1 MKKETDKEVFPFN
14 ILVINLDKL
23 LYEEQNGI
31 INNPWKIDT
40 LEDILN
46 HIEDNY
52 PDKLQEQVFKVKDA
66 IQQEAERVWYQNNAW
81 GLLAMATGTGK
92 SKIPINILSK
102 VFHNK
107 ALISKLKEPL
117 SIVDKMSLTMKQI
130 VKVLL
135 IVPTEKLRDENW
147 REEFAKWSELQLYDT
162 CIDRTCYASLDNVEN
177 KEFDLVIGDE
187 WHNFT
192 AAKMPFFKNNK
203 VHRLICLTATPPN
216 PDKDILKI
224 QLNKQL
230 SIKTIYEVPLDIAVR
245 LKLVAPYDVTIVE
258 CRLDDITKNVVGG
271 TKAAPFMTTEKQAYD
286 YKTKLV
292 NTAMYSRTPAMK
304 KVLKFRILD
313 RMRFLKNLDSLS
325 KNTIF
330 ILNNFI
336 KPEERT
342 LIFCG
347 GIPQA
352 EKVCQFTFHSKT
364 NDRDFEDFKNKK
376 ISRLACVSALNEG
389 QNIDG
394 IETIIC
400 VCPESGDKTLTQ
412 QIGRGIRF
420 AVGHRCRVIL
430 IIITDTMSEKWM
442 EKAIVNLDPSKFRRV
457 RFANLINN
465 VETI

>member
-1 MKKETDKEVFPFN
+1 MKKEIDKDA
-14 ILVINLDKL
+14 ILKLNYEMHLDVLLLDSAPIIGNEWKIGELEKL
-23 LYEEQNGI
+23 L
-31 INNPWKIDT
+31 NN
-40 LEDILN
+40 
-46 HIEDNY
+46 IEDNH
-52 PDKLQEQVFKVKDA
+52 PEILQTSVFKVKDA
-66 IQQEAERVWYQNNAW
+66 IQIEAEKTWYNNNAW

-92 SKIPINILSK
+92 SKIPINILDT
-102 VFHNK
+102 VYHQ
-107 ALISKLKEPL
+107 IDKLPQ
-117 SIVDKMSLTMKQI
+117 VT
-130 VKVLL
+130 KVLL

-147 REEFAKWSELQLYDT
+147 KDEFTKWGCEDIYSSCVQ
-162 CIDRTCYASLDNVEN
+162 RTCYASLDNIKDQEY
-177 KEFDLVIGDE
+177 DLVIGDE

-192 AAKMPFFKNNK
+192 EAKMPFFRNNK

-224 QLNKQL
+224 QLNKTL

-271 TKAAPFMTTEKQAYD
+271 TKDKPFMTTEKQAYD

-292 NTAMYSRTPAMK
+292 NTAMYSSNPTMK

-313 RMRFLKNLDSLS
+313 RMRFLKNLDSLA

-336 KPEERT
+336 KPDERT

-352 EKVCQFTFHSKT
+352 NKICQYTFHSET
-364 NDRDFEDFKNKK
+364 NDRDFENFKNKK

-389 QNIDG
+389 HNIDD
-394 IETIIC
+394 IETIVC
-400 VCPESGDKTLTQ
+400 VCPESGDKTITQ
-412 QIGRGIRF
+412 QIGRGVRF
-420 AVGHRCRVIL
+420 AVGHRCRVI
-430 IIITDTMSEKWM
+430 IIIVTDTVSEKWM
-442 EKAIVNLDPSKFRRV
+442 DKAIINLDKSKFRRV